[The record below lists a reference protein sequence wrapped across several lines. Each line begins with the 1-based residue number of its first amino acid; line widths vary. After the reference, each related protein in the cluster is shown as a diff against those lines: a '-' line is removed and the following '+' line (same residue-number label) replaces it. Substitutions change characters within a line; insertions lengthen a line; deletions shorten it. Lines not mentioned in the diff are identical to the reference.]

1 MKSTKEI
8 SYKKLKYVCDPDV
21 FKFETTESLLTN
33 YKGVGQERAIASL
46 EFGLNVDTKGYNL
59 YLEGPTGSGRLVLY
73 L

>member
-46 EFGLNVDTKGYNL
+46 EFGLNVDTNCIIRIWFKC
-59 YLEGPTGSGRLVLY
+59 
-73 L
+73 